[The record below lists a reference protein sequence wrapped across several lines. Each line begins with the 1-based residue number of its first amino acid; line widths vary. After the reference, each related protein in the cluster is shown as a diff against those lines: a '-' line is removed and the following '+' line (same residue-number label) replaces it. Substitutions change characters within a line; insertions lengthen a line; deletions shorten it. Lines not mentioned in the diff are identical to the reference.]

1 MLLHFLASKKRP
13 KLACVR
19 EALKFSLKS
28 VLQGL
33 KKCEKSLLSLLL
45 LSLLLLSLL
54 FLSLLLLSLLLLS
67 LLLLSL
73 LSVVINSEIVVK
85 GNEERNNIFV

>member
-33 KKCEKSLLSLLL
+33 KKCEKSLLL
-45 LSLLLLSLL
+45 
-54 FLSLLLLSLLLLS
+54 LSLLLLSLLLLS

>member
-54 FLSLLLLSLLLLS
+54 
-67 LLLLSL
+67 LLSL

>member
-33 KKCEKSLLSLLL
+33 KKCEKSLL
-45 LSLLLLSLL
+45 
-54 FLSLLLLSLLLLS
+54 LLSLLLLS